1 MMIDKETLHI
11 VLADD
16 DEDDRLLFKKA
27 MENLKVNTELSLYT
41 DGQQLMDYLY
51 SPDVR
56 LPEVI
61 FLDLNMP
68 VKNGM
73 DCLKEIRKDNKF
85 NDISVA
91 IYSTSSSE
99 QDIDETFINGA
110 NIYINKPNSFR
121 KLKEAIAKV
130 IEMNW
135 QYHTSKLVKDNF
147 LLRI

>member
-1 MMIDKETLHI
+1 MNKENLHI

-27 MENLKVNTELSLYT
+27 MENLKVNTDLTLFNE
-41 DGQQLMDYLY
+41 GQQLMDYLHAL
-51 SPDVR
+51 DTK

-73 DCLKEIRKDNKF
+73 DCLKEIRNNSCF

-99 QDIDETFINGA
+99 RDIEETFINGA
-110 NIYINKPNSFR
+110 NIYINKPNSFG
-121 KLKEAIAKV
+121 KLKEAIARV
-130 IEMNW
+130 IDMNW

>member
-1 MMIDKETLHI
+1 MNSKFLQI

-51 SPDVR
+51 SPDTR
-56 LPEVI
+56 LPDVI

-68 VKNGM
+68 VKSGM
-73 DCLKEIRKDNKF
+73 ECLKEIRKDSRF

-99 QDIDETFINGA
+99 KDIDETFINGA
-110 NIYINKPNSFR
+110 NVYINKPNSFG

>member
-1 MMIDKETLHI
+1 MSENTLSI
-11 VLADD
+11 ALADD
-16 DEDDRLLFKKA
+16 DEDDRLLFKMA
-27 MENLKVNTELSLYT
+27 MENLKVNTELSIFNN
-41 DGQQLMDYLY
+41 GQELMDHLN
-51 SPDVR
+51 SPNHR
-56 LPEVI
+56 LPELI

-73 DCLKEIRKDNKF
+73 ECLKEIRGDTVF
-85 NDISVA
+85 SDISIA

-99 QDIDETFINGA
+99 RDIDETFINGA
-110 NIYINKPNSFR
+110 NVYINKPTNFD

-135 QYHTSKLVKDNF
+135 QYHTSRLAKENF

>member
-1 MMIDKETLHI
+1 MNDKTLHI
-11 VLADD
+11 ILADD

-27 MENLKVNTELSLYT
+27 MENLKVNTELSLFN

-51 SPDVR
+51 SLDSN

-68 VKNGM
+68 LKNRM
-73 DCLKEIRKDNKF
+73 DCLEEIRNDNRY
-85 NDISVA
+85 NEVMVA

-99 QDIDETFINGA
+99 SDIEETFISGA
-110 NIYINKPNSFR
+110 NIYINKPNNFG

-135 QYHTSKLVKDNF
+135 LYHTSNFDKDNF